1 VQRGALLDSIAMEI
15 PMLLASFYVEKF
27 SWLTL
32 NEKIKKIN
40 GEISALFLNLFK
52 DTILV
57 CACFF

>member
-1 VQRGALLDSIAMEI
+1 
-15 PMLLASFYVEKF
+15 MLLAFFYVEKF

-32 NEKIKKIN
+32 NENIKKIN
-40 GEISALFLNLFK
+40 GEISALLLHLFK